1 MGAGALSLGAQ
12 GRLSMCARLGGRAV
26 GRPRSDRHLT
36 ASTRDPDGGG
46 TRSSEEARP
55 DAEPVVRAARSS
67 DVAVISAAS
76 TTQTPTVVAPAA
88 PRRRGPMQ
96 SPSCG
101 QPAHPS
107 RAWWAFRSTGA
118 ARPPEGNSRG
128 PAFKGKPAHGKSAT
142 PLVRVRRSVV
152 NVHEK
157 HAVCQFNYKH
167 CPQFKQ
173 QQCLRSDQ
181 GKY

>member
-1 MGAGALSLGAQ
+1 
-12 GRLSMCARLGGRAV
+12 
-26 GRPRSDRHLT
+26 
-36 ASTRDPDGGG
+36 
-46 TRSSEEARP
+46 
-55 DAEPVVRAARSS
+55 
-67 DVAVISAAS
+67 
-76 TTQTPTVVAPAA
+76 
-88 PRRRGPMQ
+88 MQ